1 MSFSDDPRSASTAV
15 PPPPAQRHRSDMTG
29 PVVFGLILIAV
40 GAFFLVRQLVP
51 QINLELIWP
60 TAAIVAGVVLV
71 LAAFVRTGDRR

>member
-1 MSFSDDPRSASTAV
+1 MSSTNDPRPASAPV
-15 PPPPAQRHRSDMTG
+15 PPPHGRAHRSDMTG